1 MYLYFL
7 YYFLNIS
14 LGNDKYKLF
23 DNQELL
29 ILVIIS
35 GTLMNVT
42 LIQGKYNS
50 KK

>member
-23 DNQELL
+23 DNQKLL

-35 GTLMNVT
+35 GALMNVT
-42 LIQGKYNS
+42 LSQRKYKNE
-50 KK
+50 K